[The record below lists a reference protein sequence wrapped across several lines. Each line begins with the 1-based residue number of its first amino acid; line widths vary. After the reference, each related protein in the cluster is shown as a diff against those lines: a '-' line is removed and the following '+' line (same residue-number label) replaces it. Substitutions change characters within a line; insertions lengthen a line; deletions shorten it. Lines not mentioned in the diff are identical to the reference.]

1 MTHAFHPSILRA
13 YDIRGQVDQTLH
25 IEDAYH
31 IGRSFGTIA
40 RRRLGDRPHIAVG
53 RDGRL
58 TSPALSESLIAGL
71 ASTGCRVA
79 DLGLGPTPMTYYAT
93 HSYDLAGGIMIT
105 GSHNPVDYN
114 GFKLVL
120 GGRSFFGEDIK
131 FLGEVTA
138 QGDYEN
144 GPGEVD
150 LIDVRS
156 EYARCVA
163 EGFACED
170 GQGLSVAWDC
180 GNGAA
185 GAVLAQVLSHLPGQ
199 HHVLFEDVD
208 GTFPNHHPDPAVP
221 ENLVQLQELVCRKNC
236 DMGIAFDGDGD
247 RCGLIDDEGEVIW
260 ADQYLIFLAEEVL
273 ASLPAATI
281 IADVKASQV
290 LFDRV
295 RLAGGQ
301 ALMWKTGHSLIK
313 AKMREIK
320 APLAGEMSGHV
331 FFADRYF
338 GYDDGLYTAV
348 RIMSHV
354 ARSGRKLSDF
364 RKSLPRVFNTP
375 EMRFACEDHRKGHV
389 MAAIKAALS
398 EGHQG
403 EIVEVDGVRCV
414 TEAGWWLL
422 RPSNTEAALVG
433 RVEARSAADQEHLQA
448 RLFKLLRQAGVD
460 PSPH

>member
-1 MTHAFHPSILRA
+1 MTHAFHPSILRT
-13 YDIRGQVDQTLH
+13 YDIRGQVDQTLFV
-25 IEDAYH
+25 EDAYH
-31 IGRSFGTIA
+31 VGRSFGTIA
-40 RRRLGDRPHIAVG
+40 RRRLGGMPHIAVG

-58 TSPALSESLIAGL
+58 TSPNLGKALIAGL
-71 ASTGCRVA
+71 AATGCRVA
-79 DLGLGPTPMTYYAT
+79 DLGLGPTPMTYYAV
-93 HSYDLAGGIMIT
+93 HSHELAGGIMIT
-105 GSHNPVDYN
+105 GSHNPVAYN

-120 GGRSFFGEDIK
+120 GGQSFFGDDIIA
-131 FLGEVTA
+131 LGKTAA
-138 QGDYEN
+138 QGDYED
-144 GPGEVD
+144 GQAEVD
-150 LIDVRS
+150 QLDVQA

-163 EGFACED
+163 EGFAGEEGRALCV
-170 GQGLSVAWDC
+170 GWDC

-185 GAVLAQVLSHLPGQ
+185 GAVLAQVISHLPGQ
-199 HHVLFEDVD
+199 HHVLFEEVD
-208 GTFPNHHPDPAVP
+208 GTFPNHHPDPTVRK
-221 ENLVQLQELVCRKNC
+221 NLVQLQELVRRKNC

-247 RCGLIDDEGEVIW
+247 RCGLVDDEGEVIW

-273 ASLPAATI
+273 ASFPRATI

-295 RLAGGQ
+295 RAAGGE

-313 AKMREIK
+313 AKMRETK

-348 RIMSHV
+348 RIMSYL
-354 ARSGRKLSDF
+354 ARSGLKLSDF
-364 RKSLPRVFNTP
+364 RKSLPQVFNTP
-375 EMRFACEDHRKGHV
+375 ELRFACADHHKGPA
-389 MAAIKAALS
+389 MAAVKAAL
-398 EGHQG
+398 GKGNPGQL
-403 EIVEVDGVRCV
+403 VDVDGVRCV

-433 RVEARSAADQEHLQA
+433 RVEARSAADRERLQE
-448 RLFKLLRQAGVD
+448 RLFNLLCEAGVD